1 VTRAGDEG
9 GSRGWSSRGWL
20 IRGRRPMGAVR
31 WGRPTTRGAWASAA
45 WLVVVAVAAATGRAT
60 VVPLVVGLAVPLAA
74 APVISCRRMRR
85 VPDRLSL
92 HLRAGPPMVP
102 LGATCRL
109 HLTVAGTT
117 GSLPPLGLE
126 SPDGRWRSLDGLP
139 GLDGRSTGDGWDA
152 PRPLGRWAPR
162 GADLVRFPPT
172 PAGTTSVIERP
183 VPTLT
188 RGILGLPR
196 LRLWVGDPLG
206 LFAWAGPVQASTAI
220 VVHPSPAGLDTLD
233 PATVGAPGIDGTAE
247 GQPASRV
254 WDGPGDLAGLRPY
267 RAGDRLRLV
276 HWPSLGGPG
285 DILVRE
291 FAPDSDQVVQIVV
304 DDRVGTHHRHA
315 FDDALAVTYA
325 LIARSNAEGH
335 ATDLLTLSGYR
346 ARIAPSAA
354 GMAGL
359 LPMLATLNPRRTG
372 DAPSGAAA
380 GAAGGPAPGW
390 VRWDATW
397 QFGRCTVV
405 TTETAARSLPAA
417 VTALGRIVTV

>member
-1 VTRAGDEG
+1 V
-9 GSRGWSSRGWL
+9 
-20 IRGRRPMGAVR
+20 
-31 WGRPTTRGAWASAA
+31 A
-45 WLVVVAVAAATGRAT
+45 WLAVVAVAAASGRAT
-60 VVPLVVGLAVPLAA
+60 VLPLVVGLAVPLAA
-74 APVISCRRMRR
+74 APLISYRRMRR

-92 HLRAGPPMVP
+92 HVRASPPMVP

-139 GLDGRSTGDGWDA
+139 VLDGRSVGVGWDA
-152 PRPLGRWAPR
+152 PRPLGRWAPP
-162 GADLVRFPPT
+162 GADLIRFPPT
-172 PAGTTSVIERP
+172 PAGSTSVIERP
-183 VPTLT
+183 VPTDT

-196 LRLWVGDPLG
+196 LRLWIGDPLG

-220 VVHPSPAGLDTLD
+220 VVHPWPVGLDTLD

-247 GQPASRV
+247 GQPAARV
-254 WDGPGDLAGLRPY
+254 VGDGPGDLAGLRPY

-285 DILVRE
+285 DIMVRE

-346 ARIAPSAA
+346 ARIAPSAT

-372 DAPSGAAA
+372 DAPSGPAA
-380 GAAGGPAPGW
+380 GW